1 MAKIELTDEK
11 IKRKIDEA
19 IEIMGK
25 AYVPYSKFPV
35 AAILIDENGKTY
47 KGVNVENASYGLGLC
62 AERNAIT
69 SAVTDG
75 MKKIHYIVVVADT
88 KGPVSPC
95 GACRQVISEF
105 SNKDTRII
113 MSNKNYDYKVWDV
126 EEMIPDA
133 FGPEDL

>member
-1 MAKIELTDEK
+1 
-11 IKRKIDEA
+11 
-19 IEIMGK
+19 
-25 AYVPYSKFPV
+25 
-35 AAILIDENGKTY
+35 
-47 KGVNVENASYGLGLC
+47 
-62 AERNAIT
+62 
-69 SAVTDG
+69 

>member
-1 MAKIELTDEK
+1 MSSASQWQPVL
-11 IKRKIDEA
+11 EA
-19 IEIMGK
+19 ALAVRSR
-25 AYVPYSKFPV
+25 AYAPYSHFAV
-35 AAILIDENGKTY
+35 GAAVQAKSGAIYSGC
-47 KGVNVENASYGLGLC
+47 NVENASYGLGLC

-126 EEMIPDA
+126 EEMIPGA

>member
-1 MAKIELTDEK
+1 ME
-11 IKRKIDEA
+11 
-19 IEIMGK
+19 K

-75 MKKIHYIVVVADT
+75 MKKIHYIVVAADT

-105 SNKDTRII
+105 SNKVTRII

-126 EEMIPDA
+126 EEMIRDA